1 MTKPKSAKAGRPENQ
16 APLFESGDRS
26 VVPRDILL
34 FPMLLSFGVV
44 TWLLPERWWRGV
56 ARGLA
61 AILVV
66 SLARR
71 TKTQM
76 ARTAR
81 VMDAR
86 TIAHSPRELEVA
98 RTAFYLED
106 RMQVVAAYRPGAWEP
121 KIELSGREHLDR
133 SLAEGRGAILWISD
147 FTSSSLV
154 TKLAFHRAG
163 IPVSHLSRPTH
174 GFSSSRFGI
183 RFINPIRTRIEDRYV
198 GERVTMPNDTAVAPF
213 RVLRKRLKANQVV
226 SITVGLQARKTRAVP
241 FLSGCMQLATGPINL
256 ARSARAPLLPIFTV
270 RNESGAYEVHIGEA
284 LHVAVDGGREDAFDN
299 AIGQYA
305 RSLERF
311 VVRFPAQWRGWPHV
325 REVR

>member
-1 MTKPKSAKAGRPENQ
+1 MTESKPARAERRDNKA
-16 APLFESGDRS
+16 ALFESGDRA
-26 VVPRDILL
+26 VAPRDVLL
-34 FPMLLSFGVV
+34 FPMLLTFGVV
-44 TWLLPERWWRGV
+44 TWLLPERWWRRV

-61 AILVV
+61 EVLAIL
-66 SLARR
+66 LARR

-81 VMDAR
+81 VTDGGM
-86 TIAHSPRELEVA
+86 IALSPRELEVT

-154 TKLAFHRAG
+154 TKLAFHRSG
-163 IPVSHLSRPTH
+163 IEVSHLSRPTH

-183 RFINPIRTRIEDRYV
+183 RFINPIRTRIEDRYLT
-198 GERVTMPNDTAVAPF
+198 ERVSMPDDTAVAPF
-213 RVLRKRLKANQVV
+213 RILRKRLKANRVV
-226 SITVGLQARKTRAVP
+226 SITVGLQARKTRTVG
-241 FLSGCMQLATGPINL
+241 FLSGWTQFATGPVNL
-256 ARSARAPLLPIFTV
+256 ARSAGAPLLPVFTV
-270 RNESGAYEVHIGEA
+270 RDVSGAYEVHIGA
-284 LHVAVDGGREDAFDN
+284 PLAMPTGGARDDAFDDVI
-299 AIGQYA
+299 AQYA
-305 RSLERF
+305 RALEPF
-311 VVRFPAQWRGWPHV
+311 VRRFPGQWRGWPHL